1 MNTKDK
7 NDVNLI
13 GSVASWEHDAD
24 GLVLKHTQEISQSFL
39 DGIKETRNE
48 SKEKREGN
56 YMSIAQIP
64 VVVVEQWMR
73 EGFDITG
80 PDITAAQI
88 VAKLK
93 QESLEAFLT
102 TEKSV

>member
-1 MNTKDK
+1 
-7 NDVNLI
+7 
-13 GSVASWEHDAD
+13 
-24 GLVLKHTQEISQSFL
+24 
-39 DGIKETRNE
+39 
-48 SKEKREGN
+48 
-56 YMSIAQIP
+56 MSIAQIP